1 MIIQNSVLLELR
13 HLQTRQ
19 LISLYRTPYL
29 RGTGWRFIE
38 ICVKGEYIME
48 AITGALTS
56 VLGFAGTVLDTILA
70 NPTLALFFALGLT
83 GSIIGVVHQL
93 KNV

>member
-1 MIIQNSVLLELR
+1 
-13 HLQTRQ
+13 
-19 LISLYRTPYL
+19 
-29 RGTGWRFIE
+29 
-38 ICVKGEYIME
+38 ME
-48 AITGALTS
+48 AITTALTS